1 MGYIYLIT
9 NNVNGNKYVGK
20 TELSIEER
28 WGQHIKDS
36 KKEKCEIRPLYRAI
50 RKYGV
55 ENFSIKEIDTGQGE
69 ELNNKEQ
76 YWIQHYDTYKNGYN
90 ATLGGDGKILLDY
103 DEIIKTYLLSHNAV
117 EVARTLGC
125 SVDSVYKI
133 LKAND
138 VPITKNTEIIT
149 EKYAK
154 EIVQYDKKGNFI
166 QIHRSAKDAARVL
179 GDERYRQ
186 HIQECLKGKR
196 KSAYGYL
203 WRYKDN

>member
-90 ATLGGDGKILLDY
+90 ATLGGDGKILLEY
-103 DEIIKTYLLSHNAV
+103 DEIIKTYLLNHNAT
-117 EVARTLGC
+117 EVARTLVC

-154 EIVQYDKKGNFI
+154 EIVQYDKKGNFL
-166 QIHRSAKDAARVL
+166 QIHRSAHDAARFL

>member
-28 WGQHIKDS
+28 WEQHIKDS

-103 DEIIKTYLLSHNAV
+103 DEIIKTYLLSHNAA

-149 EKYAK
+149 KKYAK

-166 QIHRSAKDAARVL
+166 QTHRSAHDAARVL

-203 WRYKDN
+203 WRYI

>member
-103 DEIIKTYLLSHNAV
+103 DEIIKTYLLSHNAA

-138 VPITKNTEIIT
+138 IPITKNTEIIT

-166 QIHRSAKDAARVL
+166 QTHRSAHDAARVL

-203 WRYKDN
+203 WRYI

>member
-103 DEIIKTYLLSHNAV
+103 DEIIKTYLLSHNAA

-138 VPITKNTEIIT
+138 VPIIKNTEIIT

-166 QIHRSAKDAARVL
+166 QTHRSAHDAARVL

-203 WRYKDN
+203 WRYI

>member
-28 WGQHIKDS
+28 WEQHIKDS

-103 DEIIKTYLLSHNAV
+103 DEIIKTYLLSHNAA

-166 QIHRSAKDAARVL
+166 QTHRSAHDAARVL

-203 WRYKDN
+203 WRYI

>member
-36 KKEKCEIRPLYRAI
+36 KKEKCEIRPLYRPI

-76 YWIQHYDTYKNGYN
+76 YWIQHYDTYNNGYN

-103 DEIIKTYLLSHNAV
+103 DEIIKTYLLNHNAA

-133 LKAND
+133 LKVND
-138 VPITKNTEIIT
+138 IPITKNTEVIT

-166 QIHRSAKDAARVL
+166 QTHRSAHEAARVL

-196 KSAYGYL
+196 KSAYGHL

>member
-28 WGQHIKDS
+28 WEQHIKDS

-69 ELNNKEQ
+69 ELNSKEQ

-103 DEIIKTYLLSHNAV
+103 DEIIKTYLLSHNAA

-166 QIHRSAKDAARVL
+166 QTHRSAHDAARVL

-203 WRYKDN
+203 WRYI

>member
-76 YWIQHYDTYKNGYN
+76 
-90 ATLGGDGKILLDY
+90 
-103 DEIIKTYLLSHNAV
+103 
-117 EVARTLGC
+117 
-125 SVDSVYKI
+125 
-133 LKAND
+133 
-138 VPITKNTEIIT
+138 
-149 EKYAK
+149 
-154 EIVQYDKKGNFI
+154 
-166 QIHRSAKDAARVL
+166 
-179 GDERYRQ
+179 
-186 HIQECLKGKR
+186 
-196 KSAYGYL
+196 
-203 WRYKDN
+203 

>member
-103 DEIIKTYLLSHNAV
+103 DEIIKTYLLNHNVA

-125 SVDSVYKI
+125 SIDSVYKI
-133 LKAND
+133 LKVND
-138 VPITKNTEIIT
+138 IPITKNTEVIT

-166 QIHRSAKDAARVL
+166 QTHRSAHEAARVL

-196 KSAYGYL
+196 KSAYGHL

>member
-103 DEIIKTYLLSHNAV
+103 DEIIKTYLLSHNVA

-138 VPITKNTEIIT
+138 VPIIKNTEIIT

-166 QIHRSAKDAARVL
+166 QIHRSAHDAARVL